1 MHAREPASFWW
12 KNVTVVVIPLRG
24 LARMSCGNRLSN
36 VRRLTILRSGKVF
49 TSSNKDNTANFYGEK
64 KCNEAILF
72 SFFFWTIIR
81 KSLDQTSYS
90 KSFSSPN
97 LKVSIISQWR
107 IQGSPSNPPPP
118 PPPPPLI
125 LRPNWD
131 PAKGRK
137 KSFGDHAPS
146 HLSMG
151 LHDRPPT
158 PPPLSQGL
166 HPTLSRITWHA
177 GFNLYILETWWS
189 S

>member
-1 MHAREPASFWW
+1 MLDVWPFCDQE
-12 KNVTVVVIPLRG
+12 
-24 LARMSCGNRLSN
+24 
-36 VRRLTILRSGKVF
+36 RSLPPPIKITLPTF
-49 TSSNKDNTANFYGEK
+49 MAK
-64 KCNEAILF
+64 KSAMKQ
-72 SFFFWTIIR
+72 SFFLFF
-81 KSLDQTSYS
+81 LDNNQKIFRS
-90 KSFSSPN
+90 N
-97 LKVSIISQWR
+97 LVLEVVFVPESEGLYYLAVADPGKPVHHH
-107 IQGSPSNPPPP
+107 PPPP
-118 PPPPPLI
+118 TSHPPPHLI

-131 PAKGRK
+131 PARGRK

-151 LHDRPPT
+151 LHDRPP